1 MSAQDSDRLYKQ
13 IFKHLDGQNPDELAH
28 EACEWALSAMRT
40 PSDEFPVRSADV
52 ACALAQL
59 KLDRETLIAT
69 LLSDPALEV
78 RLPET
83 DLQNRYGETVAA
95 LVKGIRR
102 LNQFK
107 DLQTVAVTNEEQTE
121 RLRQMLLAMISDIR
135 IMIVKLGYRV
145 IRLRQLKDAPEESRY
160 RIAQETQLI
169 FAPLANRLGIAQLKW
184 ELEDLSFRYLMPD
197 TYKDIARQL
206 DARRDQRERYIDTFM
221 ARLRELFA
229 DSRIEC
235 QISGRPKHIFSI
247 WKKMT
252 QKHLGIEELYDLRAV
267 RIYVNSVSECY
278 EALGIIHSR
287 WNYIKTEFDDYI
299 ASPKDNGYQSIHT
312 VVLGEGSKPVE
323 IQIRTHEMHYH
334 AEYGVAAHWRYKEG
348 GKRLDERLE
357 KSINLV
363 RQMLEYNDNP
373 DLLNEI
379 STELLS
385 EQIYVMTPNNEV
397 ITLSQGATALDFA
410 YQIHTN
416 LGHSCRGAKIN
427 GKIRP
432 LTYQLKTGD
441 KVEILSVKNGGPNR
455 NWLNPNLHYL
465 GTSRARTKVRHWFNQ
480 QNKEANIDAGQALF
494 QKECKRLN
502 ADISAQTLAERF
514 RLPSADALFEDLGK
528 GQINERQLT
537 DAIQR
542 WLQPLRQNEPK
553 RSERPS
559 LAEKPDW
566 PETGVPESGVY
577 VVGAPQVGTHLA
589 PCCEPEPGDEIIGYV
604 TRGRG
609 VTVHRQDCSNI
620 LNMTFEEQKRLLEV
634 AWAGTE
640 PASVARPTLANIQ
653 LLAFDRKGLLRDVM
667 TLLTQVDINLLSS
680 DTKTD
685 REDGSVS
692 MTLQVEL
699 DERIQLGELLDQ
711 LEQVQNVV
719 SSSINVGSE
728 ARDQSA

>member
-1 MSAQDSDRLYKQ
+1 MSTQVQSDKLYQ
-13 IFKHLDGQNPDELAH
+13 SLFSHLVTSEEDALAR
-28 EACEWALSAMRT
+28 EACQWALSVADST
-40 PSDEFPVRSADV
+40 SQAFPVRSVDV
-52 ACALAQL
+52 ARALAQL
-59 KLDRETLIAT
+59 KLDRETLMAT
-69 LLSDPALEV
+69 LLSDPALETH
-78 RLPET
+78 LPEKT
-83 DLQNRYGETVAA
+83 LLDHYGKTVTA
-95 LVKGIRR
+95 LVMGIRR

-107 DLQTVAVTNEEQTE
+107 DLQTVAMTNEEQTE

-145 IRLRQLKDAPEESRY
+145 VRLRHLKDAPPDARH
-160 RIAQETQLI
+160 RIAQETQLV

-197 TYKDIARQL
+197 TYKDIAKRL
-206 DARRDQRERYIDTFM
+206 DAKRDQREAYIDAFM
-221 ARLRELFA
+221 VRLRELFA
-229 DSRIEC
+229 QSRIDC

-247 WKKMT
+247 WKKMS
-252 QKHLGIEELYDLRAV
+252 QKHLSMEELYDLRAV

-278 EALGIIHSR
+278 EALGVIHSH
-287 WNYIKTEFDDYI
+287 WNYIKPEFDDYI

-312 VVLGEGSKPVE
+312 VVLGDGNKPVE

-385 EQIYVMTPNNEV
+385 EQIYVMTPDNEV

-427 GKIRP
+427 GKIQP
-432 LTYQLKTGD
+432 LTYQLQTGD
-441 KVEILSVKNGGPNR
+441 KVEILSVKNGAPNR

-480 QNKEANIDAGQALF
+480 QNKDANIEAGQTLF

-514 RLPSADALFEDLGK
+514 HLSSPEALFEDLGK

-542 WLQPLRQNEPK
+542 WLQPNRQAEPK
-553 RSERPS
+553 RVPRP
-559 LAEKPDW
+559 APVENETKP
-566 PETGVPESGVY
+566 EGMPESGVY
-577 VVGAPQVGTHLA
+577 VVGAPQLATSLA
-589 PCCEPEPGDEIIGYV
+589 PCCTPEPGDEIIGYV

-609 VTVHRQDCSNI
+609 VTVHRQDCGNI
-620 LNMTFEEQKRLLEV
+620 LNLTFEEQKRLLEV
-634 AWAGTE
+634 AWAGQK
-640 PASVARPTLANIQ
+640 PARVEPTLARIQ

-667 TLLTQVDINLLSS
+667 AQLTQWDINLLSS

-685 REDGSVS
+685 RVDGSVS
-692 MTLQVEL
+692 MTLEVEL
-699 DERIQLGELLDQ
+699 DQAIQLGELLDQ
-711 LEQVQNVV
+711 LEQIQNVV
-719 SSSINVGSE
+719 SSSIDVTRAQSN
-728 ARDQSA
+728 QSA

>member
-1 MSAQDSDRLYKQ
+1 MSAQNIDRLYKQ
-13 IFKHLDGQNPDELAH
+13 IFKHLDAQSPDPLAH
-28 EACEWALSAMRT
+28 EACDWALSAMQT
-40 PSDEFPVRSADV
+40 PSDEFPVRSATV
-52 ACALAQL
+52 AGALAQL

-69 LLSDPALEV
+69 LLSDPALEE
-78 RLPET
+78 RLPDTELT
-83 DLQNRYGETVAA
+83 NRYGKTVAA

-145 IRLRQLKDAPEESRY
+145 IRLRQLKDAPEEARY

-206 DARRDQRERYIDTFM
+206 DARRDQRECYIESFM

-312 VVLGEGSKPVE
+312 VVLGDGSKPVE

-385 EQIYVMTPNNEV
+385 EQIYVMTPENEV

-480 QNKEANIDAGQALF
+480 QNKEANIEAGQALF

-502 ADISAQTLAERF
+502 ADISAHTLAERF
-514 RLPSADALFEDLGK
+514 RLSSAEALFEDLGK

-542 WLQPLRQNEPK
+542 WLQPLRQNESK
-553 RSERPS
+553 RSERPTQV
-559 LAEKPDW
+559 EKPDW
-566 PETGVPESGVY
+566 PAVGVPESGVY
-577 VVGAPQVGTHLA
+577 VVGAPQVVTHLA

-609 VTVHRQDCSNI
+609 VTVHRQDCGNI
-620 LNMTFEEQKRLLEV
+620 LNLTFEEQKRLLEV
-634 AWAGTE
+634 AWAGSK
-640 PASVARPTLANIQ
+640 PASAGRPTLANIQ

-667 TLLTQVDINLLSS
+667 TLLTQADINLLSS

-719 SSSINVGSE
+719 SSSIDVGTD